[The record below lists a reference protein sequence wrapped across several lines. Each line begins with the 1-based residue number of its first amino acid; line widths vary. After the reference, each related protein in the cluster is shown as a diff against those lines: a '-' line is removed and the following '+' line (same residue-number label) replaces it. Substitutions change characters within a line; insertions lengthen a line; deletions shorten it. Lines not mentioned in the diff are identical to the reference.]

1 MITSF
6 IPFFLLFDWERC
18 FLDFRWSYYLLRKG
32 QELRNV
38 QLVHIISIKIE
49 TACFHVQLTLRE
61 FIPLHEFAG
70 THFQDPHLE
79 VVLCFSLAIVLLK
92 KSPVLF
98 FNPSS
103 CEENVKLS
111 YSGRTL
117 MKFSSIIDAKDDV
130 IWYFNVLK
138 WTEMTVDYVKVTPR
152 EDCSSKCFQSIKRK
166 LGRNKQV

>member
-1 MITSF
+1 M
-6 IPFFLLFDWERC
+6 
-18 FLDFRWSYYLLRKG
+18 
-32 QELRNV
+32 
-38 QLVHIISIKIE
+38 VHIISIKIE

-70 THFQDPHLE
+70 IHFQDHHLE

-152 EDCSSKCFQSIKRK
+152 KIVVQNVFSQLKESLAEINKFNYDDFRLVKKECCADERNTFSVCSNDF
-166 LGRNKQV
+166 LNLLLF

>member
-6 IPFFLLFDWERC
+6 ISFFLLFDWERC
-18 FLDFRWSYYLLRKG
+18 FLDFRSSWLSFEKRSGTKKCSIGAYYIHKDRDSMFSCSVDIKRIYTTTWICRYSFSRPSRG
-32 QELRNV
+32 SCSV
-38 QLVHIISIKIE
+38 SFIS
-49 TACFHVQLTLRE
+49 HSMV
-61 FIPLHEFAG
+61 
-70 THFQDPHLE
+70 
-79 VVLCFSLAIVLLK
+79 K
-92 KSPVLF
+92 KSPVLV

-103 CEENVKLS
+103 CDENVKLS

-166 LGRNKQV
+166 LGRNKRV